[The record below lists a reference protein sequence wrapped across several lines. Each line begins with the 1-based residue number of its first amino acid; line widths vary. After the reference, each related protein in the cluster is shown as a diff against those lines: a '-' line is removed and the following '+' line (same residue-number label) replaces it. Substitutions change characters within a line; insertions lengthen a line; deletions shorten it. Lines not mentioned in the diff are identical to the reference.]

1 MKKILLIFAIVL
13 CAAGISLADGGG
25 FDPAKLQRPDLEK
38 IQAKTT
44 DETSKYYYPKLL
56 TKFFANDT
64 AMTVEEFQ
72 YFYYGAL
79 FQEDYDPY
87 RPQYKPEEL
96 QRLEPLYYKDTH
108 TRAENEE
115 MIAYAKAALA
125 DNPLDLLQLKYLVY
139 AYEHNRK
146 DILARIWKYK
156 LNHLLWAIAAS
167 GTGVDKDNAWIVVY
181 PRHEFDFL
189 NLSGLAVQSREFE
202 EPYYE
207 KVFVKRHAPRD
218 PEYYYFNIQ
227 PILEQYYIK
236 HPTER

>member
-1 MKKILLIFAIVL
+1 MKKILAIFAIFL
-13 CAAGISLADGGG
+13 CAAGICLADGGG

-38 IQAKTT
+38 IKAKTT
-44 DETSKYYYPKLL
+44 DEASKFYYPKLL

-64 AMTVEEFQ
+64 TMTVEEFQ

-87 RPQYKPEEL
+87 RPQHNIEEH
-96 QRLEPLYYKDTH
+96 QRLQPLYYKDSH
-108 TRAENEE
+108 TRAESEE
-115 MIAYAKAALA
+115 MIAYAKSALA
-125 DNPLDLLQLKYLVY
+125 DNPLDLMQLKYLVY

-189 NLSGLAVQSREFE
+189 NLSGLTVESEEYE

-207 KVFVKRHAPRD
+207 KVFVKRHGARD

-227 PILEQYYIK
+227 PILEQYYLK
-236 HPTER
+236 HPSEK